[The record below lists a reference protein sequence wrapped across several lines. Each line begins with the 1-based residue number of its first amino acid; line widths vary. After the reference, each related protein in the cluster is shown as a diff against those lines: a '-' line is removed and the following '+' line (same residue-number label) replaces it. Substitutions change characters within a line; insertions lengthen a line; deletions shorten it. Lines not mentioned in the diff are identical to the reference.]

1 MFTLRGSKMAKMSHS
16 KEMNLSVSGIKAVST
31 EMGHKA
37 VKSFSPQITSFIH
50 SFSEDLLS
58 ACQGAGEDHE
68 FTKPYHGAFYVN
80 NAQTQALGL
89 N

>member
-1 MFTLRGSKMAKMSHS
+1 MAKMSHS
-16 KEMNLSVSGIKAVST
+16 KERNQSVSDIKAVST

-37 VKSFSPQITSFIH
+37 VKSMFSLDYIIH

-68 FTKPYHGAFYVN
+68 FTKPCHGAFYVN
-80 NAQTQALGL
+80 NA
-89 N
+89 